1 MPKCSRASLRTP
13 LYSHSPPGRSSKP
26 RRHGNDDG
34 SPCLLQS
41 RIKMDSPRLGDICQN
56 IGISIY
62 SRTEI
67 ITPSTNLER
76 EILSGLFEFPR
87 DASFTRFPWPAKAD
101 RLGSLA
107 SHDAHS
113 LSLSLSLSPSSQLL
127 TLSRKTRVVEEDLE
141 EGEGTEKRKKG
152 LRMRGPRERGRRRRS
167 VTGRTTMQRSA
178 TLLVY
183 SIVWSR
189 FRCKFC

>member
-1 MPKCSRASLRTP
+1 MATHSFRPSSLPPRSIATLLPKCPNVPERVCARRYTPIPLQAVLRSNGGMAMTMAV
-13 LYSHSPPGRSSKP
+13 L
-26 RRHGNDDG
+26 
-34 SPCLLQS
+34 PCLLQS

-56 IGISIY
+56 IGISIH

-76 EILSGLFEFPR
+76 DILSALFEFPR

-113 LSLSLSLSPSSQLL
+113 LSLSFLAVAYFVSENQSSGRRL
-127 TLSRKTRVVEEDLE
+127 
-141 EGEGTEKRKKG
+141 G
-152 LRMRGPRERGRRRRS
+152 GRRRN
-167 VTGRTTMQRSA
+167 GEKKETTPNKRA
-178 TLLVY
+178 A
-183 SIVWSR
+183 
-189 FRCKFC
+189 

>member
-1 MPKCSRASLRTP
+1 MATHSFRPSSLPPRSIATLLPKCPNVPERVCARRCTPIPLQAVLR
-13 LYSHSPPGRSSKP
+13 SHGGKAMTMAVL
-26 RRHGNDDG
+26 
-34 SPCLLQS
+34 PCLLQS

-56 IGISIY
+56 IGISIH

-76 EILSGLFEFPR
+76 DILSALFEFPR

-113 LSLSLSLSPSSQLL
+113 LSLSPSSQLL

-141 EGEGTEKRKKG
+141 EGEETEKKK
-152 LRMRGPRERGRRRRS
+152 ERTPNKR
-167 VTGRTTMQRSA
+167 A
-178 TLLVY
+178 A
-183 SIVWSR
+183 
-189 FRCKFC
+189 